1 MPIYEGDHMSLQ
13 GGMMVNNNVRV
24 FYIELLSMIN
34 SL

>member
-13 GGMMVNNNVRV
+13 GGMTVNNNVRV